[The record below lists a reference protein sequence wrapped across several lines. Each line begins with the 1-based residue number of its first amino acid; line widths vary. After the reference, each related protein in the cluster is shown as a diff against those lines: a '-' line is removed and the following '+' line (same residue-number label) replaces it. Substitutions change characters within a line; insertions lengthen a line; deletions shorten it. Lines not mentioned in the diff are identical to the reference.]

1 MRIATYTRISTDED
15 RQPFSLGAQA
25 ERLEAYARS
34 QDGWRIVRRFTDQAS
49 GATLDRPG
57 LRQALSEAAAGVY
70 ELLLVYRV
78 DRLSRSV
85 RQLAEIVRTSTT
97 LASRF
102 ARQLSRSIPPPPPA
116 R

>member
-1 MRIATYTRISTDED
+1 VRVAIYTRISTDED

-57 LRQALSEAAAGVY
+57 LRRACRAQKPRIGPVTRSFLELFDLLRLRRLDGGSGLSSGETPV
-70 ELLLVYRV
+70 
-78 DRLSRSV
+78 S
-85 RQLAEIVRTSTT
+85 
-97 LASRF
+97 
-102 ARQLSRSIPPPPPA
+102 
-116 R
+116 